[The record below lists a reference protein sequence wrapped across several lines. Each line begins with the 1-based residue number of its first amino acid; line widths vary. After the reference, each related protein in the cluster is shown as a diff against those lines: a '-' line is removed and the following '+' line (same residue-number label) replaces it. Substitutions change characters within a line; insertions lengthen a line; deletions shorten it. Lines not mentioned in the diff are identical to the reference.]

1 MARLTMSR
9 STGDLIADRRYGY
22 ARSCFDADDHTG
34 AADVARAVLERAP
47 GFAPAWSLLGE
58 AEAAL
63 GNREAA
69 IDALLKALEIEPEDV
84 LGASITLA
92 RLGALPQAAALTNGY
107 VRTLFDRYAGAFD
120 AHLTGQLEYR
130 APAQISDALD
140 RLAPGRRFASCLD
153 LGCGTGLMGAAIRER
168 AAYLTGLDIAPAM
181 VAKAAE
187 KRIYDALV
195 VAELT
200 EFLAGQSEDT
210 HDLILAADVMVYI
223 GDPAQVLAGA
233 VRALRPGGLFVFS
246 VQSARETMPEGFRI
260 GADSRFAHDAA
271 FLRRRA
277 ADAGFTI
284 MLFDPAT
291 TRRDAG
297 APVPGYLVALEV

>member
-284 MLFDPAT
+284 MLFEPAT

>member
-1 MARLTMSR
+1 MARLYMSR

-22 ARSCFDADDHTG
+22 ARSCFDSGDHEG

-63 GNREAA
+63 GNRDAA
-69 IDALLKALEIEPEDV
+69 IDALRMALEIEPEDV

-107 VRTLFDRYAGAFD
+107 VRTLFDRYAGAFEN
-120 AHLTGQLEYR
+120 HLTRALEYR
-130 APAQISDALD
+130 APAQIMDALD

-153 LGCGTGLMGAAIRER
+153 LGCGTGLMGAAVR
-168 AAYLTGLDIAPAM
+168 ARATHLTGLDIAPAM
-181 VAKAAE
+181 VAKAGE
-187 KRIYDALV
+187 KGIYDALV
-195 VAELT
+195 VGELT
-200 EFLAGQSEDT
+200 EYLTDATEAA

-223 GDPAQVLAGA
+223 GDPARALAGA
-233 VRALRPGGLFVFS
+233 ARALRPGGLFVFS
-246 VQSARETMPEGFRI
+246 VQSSTEEMPEGFRI
-260 GADSRFAHDAA
+260 GADSRFAHDAD

-277 ADAGFTI
+277 EAAGFHIALLEAIT
-284 MLFDPAT
+284 A
-291 TRRDAG
+291 RHDAG
-297 APVPGYLVALEV
+297 APVPGLLVALRM

>member
-22 ARSCFDADDHTG
+22 ARSCFDADDHAGT
-34 AADVARAVLERAP
+34 ADVARAVLELAP

-69 IDALLKALEIEPEDV
+69 VGALLKALEIEPEDV

-130 APAQISDALD
+130 APAQIIDALD

-168 AAYLTGLDIAPAM
+168 AAHLTGLDIAPAM
-181 VAKAAE
+181 IAKATE
-187 KRIYDALV
+187 KGTYDALV

-200 EFLAGQSEDT
+200 EYLAGRPEDT

-233 VRALRPGGLFVFS
+233 ARALW
-246 VQSARETMPEGFRI
+246 
-260 GADSRFAHDAA
+260 
-271 FLRRRA
+271 
-277 ADAGFTI
+277 
-284 MLFDPAT
+284 
-291 TRRDAG
+291 
-297 APVPGYLVALEV
+297 

>member
-22 ARSCFDADDHTG
+22 ARSCFDAGDHEG
-34 AADVARAVLERAP
+34 AADVARAVLELAP
-47 GFAPAWSLLGE
+47 DFAPAWSLLGE

-63 GNREAA
+63 GHRAAA
-69 IDALLKALEIEPEDV
+69 IEALHKALEIEPEDV

-107 VRTLFDRYAGAFD
+107 VRTLFDRYAGAFEN
-120 AHLTGQLEYR
+120 HLTSALEYR
-130 APAQISDALD
+130 APAQIMDVLD

-153 LGCGTGLMGAAIRER
+153 LGCGTGLMGAAVRER
-168 AAYLTGLDIAPAM
+168 AAHLTGLDIAPAM

-187 KRIYDALV
+187 KGVYDALEV
-195 VAELT
+195 GELT
-200 EFLAGQSEDT
+200 EYLADRQAGGN
-210 HDLILAADVMVYI
+210 DLILAADVMVYI
-223 GDPAQVLAGA
+223 GDPARVLAGA
-233 VRALRPGGLFVFS
+233 ARVLQPGGLFVFS
-246 VQSARETMPEGFRI
+246 VQAGDAAMPEGFRI

-277 ADAGFTI
+277 LDAGFTI
-284 MLFDPAT
+284 TLFEPAT

-297 APVPGYLVALEV
+297 APVAGYLVALQA

>member
-1 MARLTMSR
+1 MARLYMSR

-22 ARSCFDADDHTG
+22 ARSCFDAGDHAG
-34 AADVARAVLERAP
+34 AADVARAVLELAP

-69 IDALLKALEIEPEDV
+69 IDALHKALEIEPEDV

-130 APAQISDALD
+130 APAQIIDALD
-140 RLAPGRRFASCLD
+140 RLAPGRSFASCLD

-168 AAYLTGLDIAPAM
+168 AAHLTGLDIAPAM
-181 VAKAAE
+181 VAKAAG
-187 KRIYDALV
+187 KGIYDALV

-200 EFLAGQSEDT
+200 EYLAGQPEDS

-233 VRALRPGGLFVFS
+233 ARALRPEGLFVFS
-246 VQSARETMPEGFRI
+246 VQSGAEAMPEGFRI
-260 GADSRFAHDAA
+260 GADSRFAHEER

-277 ADAGFTI
+277 EAAGFAIT
-284 MLFDPAT
+284 LCEPVA
-291 TRRDAG
+291 TRRDGG
-297 APVPGYLVALEV
+297 APVPGFLLALRR